1 MKELTSWIPITALIV
16 ALLMDFNAYLSPHH
30 SCVRAQM
37 EDKAS
42 PTTEAEAHLTCGR
55 WLNGK

>member
-1 MKELTSWIPITALIV
+1 MKELTSWIPFTALLV
-16 ALLMDFNAYLSPHH
+16 ALNAYLSPHQ

-42 PTTEAEAHLTCGR
+42 PATEAEAHLTCGR